1 MANHGYERVILV
13 KSPTYFAT
21 GNPKLSNSLA
31 CAFLTRVFDNSF
43 C

>member
-31 CAFLTRVFDNSF
+31 ASDLGR
-43 C
+43 